1 MLVIYSVVP
10 INERVPLRDL
20 LQLKNFNPKLY
31 YLKYTDDSP
40 NIMLK
45 RARYHERIKIS
56 NFHDQQIDIL
66 KYLEK
71 DKNIKLFL
79 IDDISNIFSLLLKK
93 SFQ

>member
-1 MLVIYSVVP
+1 
-10 INERVPLRDL
+10 
-20 LQLKNFNPKLY
+20 
-31 YLKYTDDSP
+31 
-40 NIMLK
+40 MLK
-45 RARYHERIKIS
+45 IARYHERIKIS

-93 SFQ
+93 ASNEPSLIHHSQLFTPPVNDQIKKVWIKNLWINIKKIQTQN